1 MIMNNNYISI
11 NKAIKNKNK
20 EMILEVALT
29 LNKELFNENKI
40 SYKMFK
46 YTENNIL
53 KELKSCNVNST

>member
-1 MIMNNNYISI
+1 MNNNYVSI

-20 EMILEVALT
+20 EMLLEVALT

>member
-1 MIMNNNYISI
+1 MIMNNNYVSI

-20 EMILEVALT
+20 EMLLEVALT

>member
-1 MIMNNNYISI
+1 MNNNYVSI